1 MVELKPLTLGSLFA
15 KLRDSLVQLTRDL
28 DRYINNAEKIMSIE
42 EINKLRDHIQEKL
55 NRNEEIEDNKK
66 LKELLDLFVNDREVI
81 NFIRKDAAS
90 WIAMLDSIIDNLS
103 KRKEPLSEEERMEL
117 EELVGMANQIKNLL
131 RRAPEK
137 NIDHNSN
144 S

>member
-137 NIDHNSN
+137 NIDHKSN

>member
-66 LKELLDLFVNDREVI
+66 LKELLDLFVNDQEVI

-137 NIDHNSN
+137 NIDHKSN